1 MAKPAKKQSKVRE
14 CIIATRITREMYDK
28 LTDLANHNFRSIAAE
43 VMFAIDGHIKAHER
57 KSNDAA

>member
-1 MAKPAKKQSKVRE
+1 M
-14 CIIATRITREMYDK
+14 IATRITREMYDK